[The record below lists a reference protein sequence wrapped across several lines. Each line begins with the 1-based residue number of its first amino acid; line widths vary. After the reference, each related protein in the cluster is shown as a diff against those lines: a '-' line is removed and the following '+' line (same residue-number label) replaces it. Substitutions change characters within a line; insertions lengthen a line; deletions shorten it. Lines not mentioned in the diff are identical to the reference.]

1 MAGKSP
7 SGDISS
13 TFRQPT
19 ARVNRVPWGL
29 RYMIF
34 IGFGRI
40 GLRRVVE
47 RGPWGPGGPGG
58 GQNLFGSASGLR
70 AAMHMLE
77 RFVIIRYSHS
87 SKATLRDR
95 TITAPSLRLISVESR
110 SEQASKER
118 NSSVQ
123 DPTKRLQM
131 PMMQSIAD
139 DATVSPRSKNILNE
153 MQGETGRARS
163 LDLARSLNISLPN
176 SDCDTA
182 VKLNSAPRNRHLHV
196 SKLLR

>member
-1 MAGKSP
+1 
-7 SGDISS
+7 
-13 TFRQPT
+13 
-19 ARVNRVPWGL
+19 
-29 RYMIF
+29 MIF

-40 GLRRVVE
+40 GLRRASGAGALAE
-47 RGPWGPGGPGG
+47 
-58 GQNLFGSASGLR
+58 AKKCSGLR
-70 AAMHMLE
+70 RVCVLLPCGQ
-77 RFVIIRYSHS
+77 IRYNSVLALIE
-87 SKATLRDR
+87 ATLRDR

>member
-1 MAGKSP
+1 MKVCPGAKNENVTGKSP

-19 ARVNRVPWGL
+19 GRVNRDPWGL

-40 GLRRVVE
+40 GLRRVVVRLQVE
-47 RGPWGPGGPGG
+47 REPWA
-58 GQNLFGSASGLR
+58 LAEAIMFGSASLR
-70 AAMHMLE
+70 APAMHVD

-87 SKATLRDR
+87 SKQATVRDR
-95 TITAPSLRLISVESR
+95 TITALSLRLISVESR

-139 DATVSPRSKNILNE
+139 DATVSPRSKNTLNE

-176 SDCDTA
+176 CIFG
-182 VKLNSAPRNRHLHV
+182 L
-196 SKLLR
+196 